1 MTFRPPHLRS
11 PYLRLR
17 LRRLASLLA
26 PALAACLTAACAS
39 YSLAPDPADTQGRSA
54 SGAAIELTY
63 WHTYS
68 DVETKVFEARVLPMF
83 EKQHPDIAVRAV
95 RQNYTSQLNDN
106 IVAAVAD
113 DKQPD
118 VMRMDIIWVPQFAR
132 SGALTDLSVMPDFAD
147 YEHRFTGALI
157 QTNLYEGRY
166 YGIPLDATTMVPIY
180 DKRLLAEAGLDAP
193 PETFDQLIAASRRL
207 KAKDEGLYGVS
218 VCCSS
223 TWGMLP
229 YFRTLG
235 GELLGPDNERAS
247 GYLDGER
254 SVKAMEKLKGWYD
267 EGLISPSVVGGEP
280 GGWDGLFDGK
290 IMMIDEAH
298 WFFTSNV
305 NGSNAARLADMTTAL
320 FPSDAREGTSIIGGE
335 NLVLFKGSRHPDA
348 AWTFMKFMVSEPVQ
362 EMMAE
367 TGLIPSI
374 RDFDR
379 NKLKPVYRVYLDQ
392 LARAEPRP
400 PVPEWDEVDDVFSRM
415 VTRVLVGEQDAAGAL
430 RESAA
435 KIDAILA
442 GP

>member
-1 MTFRPPHLRS
+1 MW
-11 PYLRLR
+11 
-17 LRRLASLLA
+17 
-26 PALAACLTAACAS
+26 TAACS
-39 YSLAPDPADTQGRSA
+39 PYSLAPDAAASGERSA
-54 SGAAIELTY
+54 SGASVDLTF
-63 WHTYS
+63 WHTFS
-68 DVETKVFEARVLPMF
+68 DVETEVFETRVLPMF
-83 EKQHPDIAVRAV
+83 EKQHPDIAVHAV

-118 VMRMDIIWVPQFAR
+118 VMRMDIIWVPQFAS
-132 SGALTDLSVMPDFAD
+132 SGALVDLSGMPDFAD
-147 YEHRFTGALI
+147 YEHRFAGSLI

-180 DKRLLAEAGLDAP
+180 DKRLLAEAGLSAP
-193 PETFDQLIAASRRL
+193 PTTFDELIAASRML
-207 KAKDEGLYGVS
+207 KTKNKGLYGIS

-235 GELLGPDNERAS
+235 GELLSPDMHRAT
-247 GYLDGER
+247 GYLDGEG
-254 SVKAMEKLKGWYD
+254 SVKAMEKLKGWFD

-298 WFFTSNV
+298 WFFTSNA
-305 NGSNAARLADMTTAL
+305 NRADAGRLGDMTTAL
-320 FPSDAREGTSIIGGE
+320 FPSDVREGTSIIGGE
-335 NLVLFKGSRHPDA
+335 NLVLFKGSKHPDA
-348 AWTFMKFMVSEPVQ
+348 AWAFMKFMVSEPVQ

-379 NKLKPVYRVYLDQ
+379 NKLQPVYRIYLDQ
-392 LARAEPRP
+392 LMRAEPRP
-400 PVPEWDEVDDVFSRM
+400 PVPAWDEVDDVFSRM
-415 VTRVLVGEQDAAGAL
+415 VTRVLVGEQDVAEAL

-435 KIDAILA
+435 KIDAILS